1 MFCASVFG
9 ARPMLTKRQIAD
21 IQAKVISGEAGFPL
35 AFQAL
40 GDPRRF
46 QIFRMLMRYR
56 DICVTDVAHILG
68 VTVSAASQQLRVLE
82 RLGLVRKIRV
92 GQMVCYE
99 INTHNRIA
107 ERLVALFSAK
117 GGFASGKKGRI
128 NNF

>member
-1 MFCASVFG
+1 MYIACIH
-9 ARPMLTKRQIAD
+9 MLTKRQIAD
-21 IQAKVISGEAGFPL
+21 IKTKVIFGETGFPL

-56 DICVTDVAHILG
+56 DICVTDVARILG

-82 RLGLVRKIRV
+82 RLGLVHKIRV

-99 INTHNRIA
+99 INKHNRIA

-117 GGFASGKKGRI
+117 GGFASGEKRS
-128 NNF
+128 NENPS

>member
-1 MFCASVFG
+1 
-9 ARPMLTKRQIAD
+9 MLTKKQIAD
-21 IQAKVISGEAGFPL
+21 IKAKVIFGEADFPL

-46 QIFRMLMRYR
+46 QIFRMLMRER

-82 RLGLVRKIRV
+82 RLGLVRKIRA

-99 INTHNRIA
+99 INKHNRVA
-107 ERLVALFSAK
+107 RRLVMLLK
-117 GGFASGKKGRI
+117 GSSK
-128 NNF
+128 